1 VVGALDLARRGGRL
15 AREVKGGAG
24 DADGIPV
31 LALSGGQMQA
41 VGRVNDQVGAVQT
54 MTAYVVDRAA
64 GRAVRVGVGD
74 ALSPDLAS
82 AFAAEL
88 GGRIEVVELVHYEIG
103 PSVGA
108 HTGIGT
114 VGACFFTDR
123 RA

>member
-1 VVGALDLARRGGRL
+1 
-15 AREVKGGAG
+15 
-24 DADGIPV
+24 
-31 LALSGGQMQA
+31 MQA
-41 VGRVNDQVGAVQT
+41 VGRVNDDPGAVRA

-74 ALSPDLAS
+74 ALTPDLAS

-88 GGRIEVVELVHYEIG
+88 RRRPEVVELVHYEIG

>member
-1 VVGALDLARRGGRL
+1 
-15 AREVKGGAG
+15 
-24 DADGIPV
+24 
-31 LALSGGQMQA
+31 MQA
-41 VGRVNDQVGAVQT
+41 VGRVNDQMGAIQT
-54 MTAYVVDRAA
+54 MTAYVVERAA

-88 GGRIEVVELVHYEIG
+88 RLQTELVDLVQYEIG